1 MVLGIK
7 MIRTVIGVAKEVLER
22 KKEALNP
29 NRMYHIAN
37 EMGLT
42 EELNLSGKTPWASF
56 AARIYVDI
64 KENSDSIFE
73 VVATK
78 PILIKLKNQDINL
91 EAQIEKNSE
100 IKEPKTSYSER
111 DLHQLLTR
119 FAFANDNFKAYT
131 KTIYHESSI
140 KTKKGIDKWLY
151 PDIVGVSFEYRDY
164 QKELN
169 KFIGKFNS
177 LPIKIYAFEM
187 KKHLSVSSFRE
198 YYFQAVSNSSWANE
212 GYLVA
217 LDIDESDEELMDLI
231 KRLSFSFGIGVISLS
246 SQNVDESVILARAK
260 FKESLDYSVMNEL
273 SIKNPD
279 FKKFLESIEEF
290 NIEKDY
296 RSKSEFDEV
305 LDNDK
310 LESYLKDKKISKET
324 LCDEVTVN

>member
-1 MVLGIK
+1 MAKSI
-7 MIRTVIGVAKEVLER
+7 IDVAKEVLER
-22 KKEALNP
+22 KNEALNP
-29 NRMYHIAN
+29 NQMYHIAN

-42 EELNLSGKTPWASF
+42 KELNLNGKTPWASF
-56 AARIYVDI
+56 AARIYMDI
-64 KENSDSIFE
+64 KENPNSIFE

-78 PILIKLKNQDINL
+78 PMLIKLKNQDVNL
-91 EAQIEKNSE
+91 KIQTQNE
-100 IKEPKTSYSER
+100 IKEPKNSYSER
-111 DLHQLLTR
+111 DLHPLLTR

-140 KTKKGIDKWLY
+140 KTKKGMDKWLY
-151 PDIVGVSFEYRDY
+151 PDIVGVSFEYKDY

-169 KFIGKFNS
+169 KFIGKFSS

-231 KRLSFSFGIGVISLS
+231 KRLSYSFGIGVISLN
-246 SQNVDESVILARAK
+246 SQNVDESVILARAE
-260 FKESLDYSVMNEL
+260 FRENLDYSVMNEL
-273 SIKNPD
+273 SMKNPD
-279 FKKFLESIEEF
+279 FKKFLESVEEF
-290 NIEKDY
+290 NIEKEY

-310 LESYLKDKKISKET
+310 LDNYLINNKDNE
-324 LCDEVTVN
+324 

>member
-1 MVLGIK
+1 MAKTI
-7 MIRTVIGVAKEVLER
+7 IEVAKEILER

-29 NRMYHIAN
+29 NQMYHIAN

-42 EELNLSGKTPWASF
+42 KELNLNGKTPWASF
-56 AARIYVDI
+56 AARIYMDI
-64 KENSDSIFE
+64 KENPNSIFE

-78 PILIKLKNQDINL
+78 PMLIKLKNQDINL
-91 EAQIEKNSE
+91 KIQTQNE
-100 IKEPKTSYSER
+100 IKEPKNSYSER
-111 DLHQLLTR
+111 DLHPLLTR

-140 KTKKGIDKWLY
+140 KTKKGMDKWLY
-151 PDIVGVSFEYRDY
+151 PDIVGVSFEYKDY

-169 KFIGKFNS
+169 KFIGKFSS

-217 LDIDESDEELMDLI
+217 LDIDESDEELMDLM
-231 KRLSFSFGIGVISLS
+231 KRLSYSFGIGIISLN
-246 SQNVDESVILARAK
+246 SQNVDESVILARAE
-260 FKESLDYSVMNEL
+260 FRENLDYSVMNEL
-273 SIKNPD
+273 SMKNPD
-279 FKKFLESIEEF
+279 FKKFLESVEEF
-290 NIEKDY
+290 NIEKEY

-310 LESYLKDKKISKET
+310 LDNYLINKKIM
-324 LCDEVTVN
+324 NN

>member
-1 MVLGIK
+1 MAKSI
-7 MIRTVIGVAKEVLER
+7 IDVAKEILER
-22 KKEALNP
+22 KNEALNP
-29 NRMYHIAN
+29 NQMYHIAN

-42 EELNLSGKTPWASF
+42 KELNLNGKTPWASF
-56 AARIYVDI
+56 AARIYMDI
-64 KENSDSIFE
+64 KENPNSIFE

-78 PILIKLKNQDINL
+78 PMLIKLKNQDVNL
-91 EAQIEKNSE
+91 KIQTQNE

-111 DLHQLLTR
+111 DLHPLLTR
-119 FAFANDNFKAYT
+119 FVFANDSFKAYT

-140 KTKKGIDKWLY
+140 KTKKGMDKWLY
-151 PDIVGVSFEYRDY
+151 PDIVGVSFEYKDY

-169 KFIGKFNS
+169 KFIGKFSS

-217 LDIDESDEELMDLI
+217 LDIDESDEELMDLM
-231 KRLSFSFGIGVISLS
+231 KRLSYSFGIGVISLN
-246 SQNVDESVILARAK
+246 SQNVDESVILARAE
-260 FKESLDYSVMNEL
+260 FRENLDYSVMNEL
-273 SIKNPD
+273 SMKNPD
-279 FKKFLESIEEF
+279 FKKFLESVEEF
-290 NIEKDY
+290 NIEKEY

-310 LESYLKDKKISKET
+310 LDNYLINKKIM
-324 LCDEVTVN
+324 NN

>member
-1 MVLGIK
+1 MAKSIIDV
-7 MIRTVIGVAKEVLER
+7 TKEVLEC
-22 KKEALNP
+22 KNEALNP
-29 NRMYHIAN
+29 NQMYHIAN

-42 EELNLSGKTPWASF
+42 KELNLNGKTPWASF
-56 AARIYVDI
+56 AARIYMDI
-64 KENSDSIFE
+64 KENPNSIFE

-78 PILIKLKNQDINL
+78 PMLIKLKNQDVNL
-91 EAQIEKNSE
+91 KIQTQNE
-100 IKEPKTSYSER
+100 IKEPKNSYSER
-111 DLHQLLTR
+111 DLHPLLTR

-140 KTKKGIDKWLY
+140 KTKKGMDKWLY
-151 PDIVGVSFEYRDY
+151 PDIVGVSFEYKDY

-169 KFIGKFNS
+169 KFIGKFSS

-217 LDIDESDEELMDLI
+217 LDIYESDEELMDLM
-231 KRLSFSFGIGVISLS
+231 KRLSYSFGIGVISLN
-246 SQNVDESVILARAK
+246 SQNVDESVILARAE
-260 FKESLDYSVMNEL
+260 FRENLDYSVMNEL
-273 SIKNPD
+273 SMKNPD
-279 FKKFLESIEEF
+279 FKKFLESVEEF
-290 NIEKDY
+290 NIEKEY

-310 LESYLKDKKISKET
+310 LDNYLINKKIM
-324 LCDEVTVN
+324 NN

>member
-1 MVLGIK
+1 MA
-7 MIRTVIGVAKEVLER
+7 RTVIDVAKEVLER
-22 KKEALNP
+22 TNEALNP
-29 NRMYHIAN
+29 NQMYHIAN

-42 EELNLSGKTPWASF
+42 KELNLNGKTPWASF
-56 AARIYVDI
+56 AARIYMDI
-64 KENSDSIFE
+64 KENPNSIFE

-78 PILIKLKNQDINL
+78 PMLIKLKNQDINL
-91 EAQIEKNSE
+91 KIQTQNE
-100 IKEPKTSYSER
+100 IKEPKNSYSER
-111 DLHQLLTR
+111 DLHPLLTR

-140 KTKKGIDKWLY
+140 KTKKGMDKWLY
-151 PDIVGVSFEYRDY
+151 PDIVGVSFEYKDY

-169 KFIGKFNS
+169 KFIGKFSS

-231 KRLSFSFGIGVISLS
+231 KRLSYSFGIGVISLN
-246 SQNVDESVILARAK
+246 SQNVDESVILARAE
-260 FKESLDYSVMNEL
+260 FRENLDYSVMNEL
-273 SIKNPD
+273 SMKNPD
-279 FKKFLESIEEF
+279 FKKFLESVEEF
-290 NIEKDY
+290 NIEKEY

-310 LESYLKDKKISKET
+310 LDNYLINKKIM
-324 LCDEVTVN
+324 NN

>member
-1 MVLGIK
+1 MAKTI
-7 MIRTVIGVAKEVLER
+7 IDVAKEVLER

-29 NRMYHIAN
+29 IKMYHIAN

-42 EELNLSGKTPWASF
+42 KELNLNGKTPWKSF
-56 AARIYVDI
+56 VARIYMDI
-64 KENSDSIFE
+64 KENPNSIFE

-78 PILIKLKNQDINL
+78 PMLIKLKNQDINL
-91 EAQIEKNSE
+91 KVQTQNE
-100 IKEPKTSYSER
+100 IKESKTSYSER
-111 DLHQLLTR
+111 DLHPLLSR
-119 FAFANDNFKAYT
+119 FISFNENFKAYT

-140 KTKKGIDKWLY
+140 KTKKGMDKWLY
-151 PDIVGVSFEYRDY
+151 PDIVGVSFEYKDY

-169 KFIGKFNS
+169 KFIGKFSS

-217 LDIDESDEELMDLI
+217 LDIDESDEELMDLM
-231 KRLSFSFGIGVISLS
+231 KRLSYSFGIGVISLN
-246 SQNVDESVILARAK
+246 SQNVDESVILARAE
-260 FKESLDYSVMNEL
+260 FRENLDYSVMNEL
-273 SIKNPD
+273 SMKNPD
-279 FKKFLESIEEF
+279 FKKFLESVEEF
-290 NIEKDY
+290 NIEKEY

-310 LESYLKDKKISKET
+310 LDNYLINKKIM
-324 LCDEVTVN
+324 NN

>member
-1 MVLGIK
+1 MAKSSIE
-7 MIRTVIGVAKEVLER
+7 VAKELLEL

-29 NRMYHIAN
+29 IKMYHIAN

-42 EELNLSGKTPWASF
+42 KELNLNGKTPWASF
-56 AARIYVDI
+56 AARIYMDI
-64 KENSDSIFE
+64 KENPNSIFE

-78 PILIKLKNQDINL
+78 PMLIKLKNQVINL
-91 EAQIEKNSE
+91 EAQMEKNSE
-100 IKEPKTSYSER
+100 IKESKTSYSER
-111 DLHQLLTR
+111 DLHPLLTR
-119 FAFANDNFKAYT
+119 FTFANDNFKVYT

-140 KTKKGIDKWLY
+140 KTKKGMDKWLY
-151 PDIVGVSFEYRDY
+151 PDIVGVSFEYKDY

-169 KFIGKFNS
+169 KFIGKFSS

-231 KRLSFSFGIGVISLS
+231 KRLSYSFGIGVISLN
-246 SQNVDESVILARAK
+246 SQNVDESVILARAE
-260 FKESLDYSVMNEL
+260 FRENLDYSVMNEL
-273 SIKNPD
+273 SMKNPD
-279 FKKFLESIEEF
+279 FKKFLESVEEF
-290 NIEKDY
+290 NIEKEY

-310 LESYLKDKKISKET
+310 LDNYLINKKINE
-324 LCDEVTVN
+324 EVYYATK

>member
-1 MVLGIK
+1 MAKSSIE
-7 MIRTVIGVAKEVLER
+7 VAKELLEL

-29 NRMYHIAN
+29 IKMYHIAN

-42 EELNLSGKTPWASF
+42 KELNLNGKTPWQSF
-56 AARIYVDI
+56 AARIYMDI
-64 KENSDSIFE
+64 KENPNSIFE

-78 PILIKLKNQDINL
+78 PMLIKLKNQVINL
-91 EAQIEKNSE
+91 EAQMEKNSE
-100 IKEPKTSYSER
+100 IKESKTSYSER
-111 DLHQLLTR
+111 DLHPLLTR
-119 FAFANDNFKAYT
+119 FTFANDNFKAYT

-140 KTKKGIDKWLY
+140 KTKKGMDKWLY
-151 PDIVGVSFEYRDY
+151 PDIVGVSFEYKDY

-169 KFIGKFNS
+169 KFIGKFSS

-231 KRLSFSFGIGVISLS
+231 KRLSYSFGIGVISLN
-246 SQNVDESVILARAK
+246 SQNVDESVILARAE
-260 FKESLDYSVMNEL
+260 FRENLDYSVMNEL
-273 SIKNPD
+273 SMKNPN
-279 FKKFLESIEEF
+279 FKKFLESVEEF
-290 NIEKDY
+290 NIEKEY

-310 LESYLKDKKISKET
+310 VDNYLINKKINE
-324 LCDEVTVN
+324 EVYYATK

>member
-1 MVLGIK
+1 MAKTI
-7 MIRTVIGVAKEVLER
+7 IEVAKEILER

-29 NRMYHIAN
+29 IKMYHIAN

-42 EELNLSGKTPWASF
+42 KELNLNGKTPWRSF
-56 AARIYVDI
+56 AATIYMNV
-64 KENSDSIFE
+64 KKVDSIFE
-73 VVATK
+73 VVTEK
-78 PILIKLKNQDINL
+78 PIKLIKLKNQVINL
-91 EAQIEKNSE
+91 EAQMEKNSE

-111 DLHQLLTR
+111 DLHPLLTR

-140 KTKKGIDKWLY
+140 KTKKGMDKWLY
-151 PDIVGVSFEYRDY
+151 PDIVGVSFEYKDY

-169 KFIGKFNS
+169 KFIGKFSS

-231 KRLSFSFGIGVISLS
+231 KRLSYSFGIGVISLN
-246 SQNVDESVILARAK
+246 SQNVDESVILARAE
-260 FKESLDYSVMNEL
+260 FRENLDYSVMNEL
-273 SIKNPD
+273 SMKNPD
-279 FKKFLESIEEF
+279 FKKFLESVEEF
-290 NIEKDY
+290 NIEKEY

-310 LESYLKDKKISKET
+310 LDNYLINKKINE
-324 LCDEVTVN
+324 EVYYATK

>member
-1 MVLGIK
+1 MAKTI
-7 MIRTVIGVAKEVLER
+7 IEVAKEILER

-29 NRMYHIAN
+29 IKMYHIAN

-42 EELNLSGKTPWASF
+42 KELNLNGKTPWASF
-56 AARIYVDI
+56 AARIYMDI
-64 KENSDSIFE
+64 KENPNSIFE

-78 PILIKLKNQDINL
+78 PMLIKLKNQDVNL
-91 EAQIEKNSE
+91 KIQTQNE
-100 IKEPKTSYSER
+100 IKEPKNSYSER
-111 DLHQLLTR
+111 DLHPLLTR
-119 FAFANDNFKAYT
+119 FVFANDSFKAYT

-140 KTKKGIDKWLY
+140 KTKKGMDKWLY
-151 PDIVGVSFEYRDY
+151 PDIVGVSFEYKDY

-169 KFIGKFNS
+169 KFIGKFSS

-231 KRLSFSFGIGVISLS
+231 KRLSYSFGIGVISLN
-246 SQNVDESVILARAK
+246 SQNVDESVILARAE
-260 FKESLDYSVMNEL
+260 FRENLDYSVMNEL
-273 SIKNPD
+273 SMKNPD
-279 FKKFLESIEEF
+279 FKKFLESVEEF
-290 NIEKDY
+290 NIEKEY

-310 LESYLKDKKISKET
+310 LDNYLINKKINE
-324 LCDEVTVN
+324 EVYYATK

>member
-1 MVLGIK
+1 MAKSI
-7 MIRTVIGVAKEVLER
+7 IDVAKEVLER
-22 KKEALNP
+22 KNEALNP
-29 NRMYHIAN
+29 NQMYHIAN

-42 EELNLSGKTPWASF
+42 KELNLNGKTPWQSF
-56 AARIYVDI
+56 AARIYMDI
-64 KENSDSIFE
+64 KENPNSIFE

-78 PILIKLKNQDINL
+78 PMLIKLKNQDINL
-91 EAQIEKNSE
+91 KIQTQNE

-111 DLHQLLTR
+111 DLHPLLSR
-119 FAFANDNFKAYT
+119 FISFNENFKAYT
-131 KTIYHESSI
+131 KTIYHESS
-140 KTKKGIDKWLY
+140 KKSQKGADKWLY
-151 PDIVGVSFEYRDY
+151 PDIVGVSFEYKDY

-169 KFIGKFNS
+169 KFIGKFSS

-231 KRLSFSFGIGVISLS
+231 KRLSYSFGIGIISLN
-246 SQNVDESVILARAK
+246 SQNVDESVILARAE
-260 FKESLDYSVMNEL
+260 FRENLDYSVMNEL
-273 SIKNPD
+273 SMKNPD
-279 FKKFLESIEEF
+279 FKKFLESVEEF
-290 NIEKDY
+290 NIEKEY

-310 LESYLKDKKISKET
+310 LDNYLINKKINE
-324 LCDEVTVN
+324 EVYYATK

>member
-1 MVLGIK
+1 MAKSIIDV
-7 MIRTVIGVAKEVLER
+7 TKEVLEC
-22 KKEALNP
+22 KNKALNP
-29 NRMYHIAN
+29 NQMYHIAN

-42 EELNLSGKTPWASF
+42 KELNLNGKTPWASF
-56 AARIYVDI
+56 AARIYMDI
-64 KENSDSIFE
+64 KENPNSIFE

-78 PILIKLKNQDINL
+78 PMLIKLKNQDINL
-91 EAQIEKNSE
+91 KIQTQNE
-100 IKEPKTSYSER
+100 IKEPKNSYSER
-111 DLHQLLTR
+111 DLHPLLTR

-140 KTKKGIDKWLY
+140 KTKKGMDKWLY
-151 PDIVGVSFEYRDY
+151 PDIVGVSFEYKDY

-169 KFIGKFNS
+169 KFIGKFSS

-231 KRLSFSFGIGVISLS
+231 KRLSYSFGIGVISLN
-246 SQNVDESVILARAK
+246 SQNVDESVILARAE
-260 FKESLDYSVMNEL
+260 FRENLDYSVMNEL
-273 SIKNPD
+273 SMKNPD
-279 FKKFLESIEEF
+279 FKKFLESVEEF
-290 NIEKDY
+290 NIEKEY

-310 LESYLKDKKISKET
+310 VDNYLINKKIM
-324 LCDEVTVN
+324 NN

>member
-1 MVLGIK
+1 MA
-7 MIRTVIGVAKEVLER
+7 RTVIDVAKEVLER
-22 KKEALNP
+22 TNEALNP
-29 NRMYHIAN
+29 IKIYHIAN
-37 EMGLT
+37 EMGLAK
-42 EELNLSGKTPWASF
+42 ELNLNGKTPWASF
-56 AARIYVDI
+56 GARIYMDI
-64 KENSDSIFE
+64 KENQNSIFE

-78 PILIKLKNQDINL
+78 PIKLIKLKNQVINL
-91 EAQIEKNSE
+91 EAQMEKNSE

-111 DLHQLLTR
+111 DLHPLLSR
-119 FAFANDNFKAYT
+119 FISFNENFKAYT

-140 KTKKGIDKWLY
+140 KTKKGMDKWLY
-151 PDIVGVSFEYRDY
+151 PDIVGVSFEYKDY

-217 LDIDESDEELMDLI
+217 LDIDESDEELMDLM
-231 KRLSFSFGIGVISLS
+231 KRLSYSFGIGVISLN
-246 SQNVDESVILARAK
+246 SQNVDESVILARAE
-260 FKESLDYSVMNEL
+260 FRENLDYSVMNEL
-273 SIKNPD
+273 SMKNPD
-279 FKKFLESIEEF
+279 FKKFLESVEEF
-290 NIEKDY
+290 NIEKEY

-310 LESYLKDKKISKET
+310 LDNYLINKKIM
-324 LCDEVTVN
+324 NN

>member
-1 MVLGIK
+1 MAKSSIE
-7 MIRTVIGVAKEVLER
+7 VAKELLEL

-29 NRMYHIAN
+29 IKMYHIAN

-42 EELNLSGKTPWASF
+42 KELNLNGKTPWQSF
-56 AARIYVDI
+56 AARIYMDI
-64 KENSDSIFE
+64 KENPNSIFE

-78 PILIKLKNQDINL
+78 PMLIKLKNQDVNL
-91 EAQIEKNSE
+91 KIQTQNE
-100 IKEPKTSYSER
+100 IKEPKNSYSER
-111 DLHQLLTR
+111 DLHPLLTR
-119 FAFANDNFKAYT
+119 FVFANDSFKAYT

-140 KTKKGIDKWLY
+140 KTKKGMDKWLY
-151 PDIVGVSFEYRDY
+151 PDIVGVSFEYKDY

-169 KFIGKFNS
+169 KFIGKFSS

-231 KRLSFSFGIGVISLS
+231 KRLSYSFGIGVISLN
-246 SQNVDESVILARAK
+246 SQNVDESVILARAE
-260 FKESLDYSVMNEL
+260 FRENLDYSVMNEL
-273 SIKNPD
+273 SMKNPD
-279 FKKFLESIEEF
+279 FKKFLESVEEF
-290 NIEKDY
+290 NIEKEY

-310 LESYLKDKKISKET
+310 LDNYLINKKIM
-324 LCDEVTVN
+324 NN

>member
-1 MVLGIK
+1 MATTI
-7 MIRTVIGVAKEVLER
+7 IDVAKEVLER
-22 KKEALNP
+22 KNEALNP
-29 NRMYHIAN
+29 NQMYHIAN

-42 EELNLSGKTPWASF
+42 KELNLNGKTPWASF
-56 AARIYVDI
+56 AARIYMDI
-64 KENSDSIFE
+64 KENPNSIFE

-78 PILIKLKNQDINL
+78 PMLIKLKNQDINL
-91 EAQIEKNSE
+91 KIQTQNE
-100 IKEPKTSYSER
+100 IKEPKNSYSER
-111 DLHQLLTR
+111 DLHPLLTR
-119 FAFANDNFKAYT
+119 FVFANDSFKAYT

-140 KTKKGIDKWLY
+140 KTKKGMDKWLY
-151 PDIVGVSFEYRDY
+151 PDIVGVSFEYKDY

-169 KFIGKFNS
+169 KFIGKFSS

-231 KRLSFSFGIGVISLS
+231 KRLSYSFGIGVISLN
-246 SQNVDESVILARAK
+246 SQNVDESVILARAE
-260 FKESLDYSVMNEL
+260 FRENLDYSVMNEL
-273 SIKNPD
+273 SMKNPD
-279 FKKFLESIEEF
+279 FKKFLESVEEF
-290 NIEKDY
+290 NIEKEY

-310 LESYLKDKKISKET
+310 LDNYLINKKIM
-324 LCDEVTVN
+324 NN

>member
-1 MVLGIK
+1 MAKTIIDV
-7 MIRTVIGVAKEVLER
+7 TKEVLEC
-22 KKEALNP
+22 KNKVLNP
-29 NRMYHIAN
+29 NQMYHIAN

-42 EELNLSGKTPWASF
+42 KELNLNGKTPWASF
-56 AARIYVDI
+56 AARIYMDI
-64 KENSDSIFE
+64 KENPNSIFE

-78 PILIKLKNQDINL
+78 PMLIKLKNQDINL
-91 EAQIEKNSE
+91 KIQTQND
-100 IKEPKTSYSER
+100 IKEPKNSYSER
-111 DLHQLLTR
+111 DLHPLLTR

-140 KTKKGIDKWLY
+140 KTKKGMDKWLY
-151 PDIVGVSFEYRDY
+151 PDIVGVSFEYKDY

-169 KFIGKFNS
+169 KFIGKFSS

-231 KRLSFSFGIGVISLS
+231 KRLSYSFGIGIISLN
-246 SQNVDESVILARAK
+246 SQNVDESVILARAE
-260 FKESLDYSVMNEL
+260 FRENLDYSVMNEL
-273 SIKNPD
+273 SMKNPD
-279 FKKFLESIEEF
+279 FKKFLESVEEF
-290 NIEKDY
+290 NIEKEY

-310 LESYLKDKKISKET
+310 LDNYLINKKINE
-324 LCDEVTVN
+324 EVYYATK

>member
-1 MVLGIK
+1 MAKSI
-7 MIRTVIGVAKEVLER
+7 IDVAKEILER
-22 KKEALNP
+22 KNEALNP
-29 NRMYHIAN
+29 NQMYHIAN

-42 EELNLSGKTPWASF
+42 KELNLNGKTPWDSF
-56 AARIYVDI
+56 AATIYMNV
-64 KENSDSIFE
+64 KKADSIFE

-78 PILIKLKNQDINL
+78 PMLIKLKNQDINL
-91 EAQIEKNSE
+91 KIQTQNE
-100 IKEPKTSYSER
+100 IKEPKNSYSER
-111 DLHQLLTR
+111 DLHPLLTR

-140 KTKKGIDKWLY
+140 KTKKGMDKWLY
-151 PDIVGVSFEYRDY
+151 PDIVGVSFEYKDY

-169 KFIGKFNS
+169 KFIGKFSS

-217 LDIDESDEELMDLI
+217 LDIDESDEELMDLM
-231 KRLSFSFGIGVISLS
+231 KRLSYSFGIGVISLN
-246 SQNVDESVILARAK
+246 SQNVDESVILARAE
-260 FKESLDYSVMNEL
+260 FRENLDYSVMNEL
-273 SIKNPD
+273 SMKNPD
-279 FKKFLESIEEF
+279 FKKFLESVEEF
-290 NIEKDY
+290 NIEKEY

-310 LESYLKDKKISKET
+310 LDNYLINKKIM
-324 LCDEVTVN
+324 NN

>member
-1 MVLGIK
+1 MAKSIIDV
-7 MIRTVIGVAKEVLER
+7 TKEVLEC
-22 KKEALNP
+22 KNEALNP
-29 NRMYHIAN
+29 NQMYHIAN

-42 EELNLSGKTPWASF
+42 KELNLNGKTPWASF
-56 AARIYVDI
+56 AARIYMDI
-64 KENSDSIFE
+64 KENPNSIFE

-78 PILIKLKNQDINL
+78 PMLIKLKNQDVNL
-91 EAQIEKNSE
+91 KIQTQNE
-100 IKEPKTSYSER
+100 IKEPKNSYSER
-111 DLHQLLTR
+111 DLHPLLTR

-140 KTKKGIDKWLY
+140 KTKKGMDKWLY
-151 PDIVGVSFEYRDY
+151 PDIVGVSFEYKDY

-169 KFIGKFNS
+169 KFIGKFSS

-217 LDIDESDEELMDLI
+217 LDIDESDEELMDLM
-231 KRLSFSFGIGVISLS
+231 KRLSYSFGIGVISLN
-246 SQNVDESVILARAK
+246 SQNVDESVILARAE
-260 FKESLDYSVMNEL
+260 FRENLDYSVMNEL

-279 FKKFLESIEEF
+279 FKKFLESVEEF
-290 NIEKDY
+290 NIEKEY

-310 LESYLKDKKISKET
+310 LDNYLINKKIM
-324 LCDEVTVN
+324 NN

>member
-1 MVLGIK
+1 MAKTI
-7 MIRTVIGVAKEVLER
+7 IEVAKEILER
-22 KKEALNP
+22 KNEALNP
-29 NRMYHIAN
+29 IKMYHIAN

-42 EELNLSGKTPWASF
+42 KELNLNGKTPWQSF
-56 AARIYVDI
+56 AARIYMDI
-64 KENSDSIFE
+64 KENPNSIFE

-78 PILIKLKNQDINL
+78 PMLIKLKNQVINL
-91 EAQIEKNSE
+91 KIQTQNE

-111 DLHQLLTR
+111 DLHPLLSR
-119 FAFANDNFKAYT
+119 FISFNENFKAYT

-140 KTKKGIDKWLY
+140 KTKKGMDKWLY
-151 PDIVGVSFEYRDY
+151 PDIVGVSFEYKDY

-169 KFIGKFNS
+169 KFIGKFSS

-231 KRLSFSFGIGVISLS
+231 KRLSYSFGIGVISLN
-246 SQNVDESVILARAK
+246 SQNVDESVILARAE
-260 FKESLDYSVMNEL
+260 FRENLDYSVMNEL
-273 SIKNPD
+273 SMKNPD
-279 FKKFLESIEEF
+279 FKKFLESVEEF
-290 NIEKDY
+290 NIEKEY

-310 LESYLKDKKISKET
+310 LDNYLINKKIM
-324 LCDEVTVN
+324 NN

>member
-1 MVLGIK
+1 MAKTI
-7 MIRTVIGVAKEVLER
+7 IEVAKEILER

-29 NRMYHIAN
+29 IKMYHIAN

-42 EELNLSGKTPWASF
+42 KELNLNGKTPWRSF
-56 AARIYVDI
+56 AARIYMDI
-64 KENSDSIFE
+64 KENPNSIFE

-78 PILIKLKNQDINL
+78 PMLIKLKNQVINL
-91 EAQIEKNSE
+91 KTQTQNE
-100 IKEPKTSYSER
+100 IKESKTSYSER
-111 DLHQLLTR
+111 DLHPLLTR

-140 KTKKGIDKWLY
+140 KTKKGMDKWLY
-151 PDIVGVSFEYRDY
+151 PDIVGVSFEYKDY

-169 KFIGKFNS
+169 KFIGKFSS

-231 KRLSFSFGIGVISLS
+231 KRLSYSFGIGVISLN
-246 SQNVDESVILARAK
+246 SQNVDESVILARAE
-260 FKESLDYSVMNEL
+260 FRENLDYSVMNEL
-273 SIKNPD
+273 SMKNPD
-279 FKKFLESIEEF
+279 FKKFLESVEEF
-290 NIEKDY
+290 NIEKEY

-310 LESYLKDKKISKET
+310 LDNYLINKKINE
-324 LCDEVTVN
+324 EVYYATK

>member
-1 MVLGIK
+1 MAKTI
-7 MIRTVIGVAKEVLER
+7 IEVAKEILER

-29 NRMYHIAN
+29 IKMYHIAN

-42 EELNLSGKTPWASF
+42 KELNLNGKTPWQSF
-56 AARIYVDI
+56 VARIYMDI
-64 KENSDSIFE
+64 KENPNSIFE

-78 PILIKLKNQDINL
+78 PMLIKLKNQVINL
-91 EAQIEKNSE
+91 EAQMEKNSE
-100 IKEPKTSYSER
+100 IKEPKNSYSER
-111 DLHQLLTR
+111 DLHPLLSR
-119 FAFANDNFKAYT
+119 FISFNENFKAYT
-131 KTIYHESSI
+131 KTIYHESS
-140 KTKKGIDKWLY
+140 KKSQKGADKWLY
-151 PDIVGVSFEYRDY
+151 PDIVGVSFEYKDY

-169 KFIGKFNS
+169 KFIGKFSS

-231 KRLSFSFGIGVISLS
+231 KRLSYSFGIGVISLN
-246 SQNVDESVILARAK
+246 SQNVDESVILARAE
-260 FKESLDYSVMNEL
+260 FRENLDYSVMNEL
-273 SIKNPD
+273 SMKNPD
-279 FKKFLESIEEF
+279 FKKFLESVEEF
-290 NIEKDY
+290 NIEKEY

-310 LESYLKDKKISKET
+310 LDNYLINKKIM
-324 LCDEVTVN
+324 NN

>member
-1 MVLGIK
+1 MAKSI
-7 MIRTVIGVAKEVLER
+7 IDVAKEILER
-22 KKEALNP
+22 KNEALNP
-29 NRMYHIAN
+29 NQMYHIAN

-42 EELNLSGKTPWASF
+42 KELNLNGKTPWASF
-56 AARIYVDI
+56 AARIYMDI
-64 KENSDSIFE
+64 KENPNSIFE

-78 PILIKLKNQDINL
+78 PMLIKLKNQDINL
-91 EAQIEKNSE
+91 KIQTQNE

-111 DLHQLLTR
+111 DLHPLLTR
-119 FAFANDNFKAYT
+119 FVFANDSFKAYT

-140 KTKKGIDKWLY
+140 KTKKGMDKWLY
-151 PDIVGVSFEYRDY
+151 PDIVGVSFEYKDY

-169 KFIGKFNS
+169 KFIGKFSS

-231 KRLSFSFGIGVISLS
+231 KRLSYSFGIGVISLN
-246 SQNVDESVILARAK
+246 SQNVDESVILARAE
-260 FKESLDYSVMNEL
+260 FRENLDYSVMNEL
-273 SIKNPD
+273 SMKNPD
-279 FKKFLESIEEF
+279 FKKFLESVEEF
-290 NIEKDY
+290 NIEKEY

-310 LESYLKDKKISKET
+310 LDNYLINKKIM
-324 LCDEVTVN
+324 NN

>member
-1 MVLGIK
+1 MAKSIIDV
-7 MIRTVIGVAKEVLER
+7 TKEVLEC
-22 KKEALNP
+22 KNEALNP
-29 NRMYHIAN
+29 NQMYHIAN

-42 EELNLSGKTPWASF
+42 KELNLNGKTPWASF
-56 AARIYVDI
+56 AARIYMDI
-64 KENSDSIFE
+64 KENPNSIFE

-78 PILIKLKNQDINL
+78 PMLIKLKNQDINL
-91 EAQIEKNSE
+91 KIQTQNE
-100 IKEPKTSYSER
+100 IKEPKASYSER
-111 DLHQLLTR
+111 DLHPLLTR

-140 KTKKGIDKWLY
+140 KTKKGMDKWLY
-151 PDIVGVSFEYRDY
+151 PDIVGVSFEYKDY

-169 KFIGKFNS
+169 KFIGKFSS

-231 KRLSFSFGIGVISLS
+231 KRLSYSFGIGVISLN
-246 SQNVDESVILARAK
+246 SQNVDESVILARAE
-260 FKESLDYSVMNEL
+260 FRENLDYSVMNEL
-273 SIKNPD
+273 SMKNPD
-279 FKKFLESIEEF
+279 FKKFLESVEEF
-290 NIEKDY
+290 NIEKEY

-310 LESYLKDKKISKET
+310 LDNYLINKKIM
-324 LCDEVTVN
+324 NN